1 MVADGSGVWV
11 SRPGAV
17 TKLLPDGS
25 VGMTVAVPA
34 LPGDMVVAGDS
45 LWMTVPDAGLIA
57 KVDRSDGT
65 VDTYRLGG
73 RPASIASAKGL
84 IWVTDIES
92 NRLFEVDASTAKIIR
107 EIETGSSPLGVY
119 SDGDTIWVANSES
132 NSVTAVDASGEGVRQ
147 FRVPASPTDLAV
159 HEGVLWVVSERGHTL
174 SAIDVLTAE
183 VKRTLDLGGGPLK
196 LEIHPPYVVVTN
208 PGLGLIQNVP
218 LTQSSAPPSTSP

>member
-1 MVADGSGVWV
+1 
-11 SRPGAV
+11 
-17 TKLLPDGS
+17 
-25 VGMTVAVPA
+25 
-34 LPGDMVVAGDS
+34 
-45 LWMTVPDAGLIA
+45 MTVPDAGLIA

-174 SAIDVLTAE
+174 SAIDVRTAE